1 MNNLKLTILGLLALF
16 LAVAPA
22 AAQDTEPEK
31 SHILVYKT
39 DGTIDTLLL
48 NNVLDIY
55 HSRQDTDGVMQKDV
69 CTLRLRTVG
78 SGVVY
83 PLTEIDHLVMP
94 KSRRVVNFCGFTVTN
109 RVPNKHFTAIYGDMN
124 GHSGTPVEYRWTS
137 GDRIYLENG
146 EASKQ
151 VSGLDVSDA
160 AKNTTGNF
168 SFTSDSIIADQY
180 IVFYPGQKA
189 NKYNEV
195 TIPAEQEQQKP
206 NDSGHIGVDGDCGT
220 AVAMRQRNSDYSFS
234 LNHKTAIICLMPRVD
249 TLKTITLK
257 QVAIKANKNI
267 AGSYTM
273 TADGITLKNG
283 TGTDSIA
290 LRTSDFLL
298 PNTKATAQDSSAS
311 YIVVAPQQEKT
322 TFKVYYRVYDTKSE
336 IDTVVTKNISIA
348 KIEPSKVYPVTS
360 LIPVRMF
367 MAAFTDSAKWEFGKP
382 VTLYGSVNLP
392 VSRTGF
398 LWGYQKDLTFNN
410 NEKDIPLTPDS
421 HLQFTAT
428 PLDNV
433 QACLLL
439 PCLCQARRPHLARKG
454 QEVRYGA
461 RDNIPGGFG
470 GLVEHKPRFRHR

>member
-16 LAVAPA
+16 LTVAPA

-78 SGVVY
+78 SEVVY

-109 RVPNKHFTAIYGDMN
+109 RVPNKHFTAVYGDMN

-160 AKNTTGNF
+160 AKNITGNF

-206 NDSGHIGVDGDCGT
+206 RSAIVLHSSGSAHSPIPT
-220 AVAMRQRNSDYSFS
+220 
-234 LNHKTAIICLMPRVD
+234 TP
-249 TLKTITLK
+249 
-257 QVAIKANKNI
+257 
-267 AGSYTM
+267 
-273 TADGITLKNG
+273 
-283 TGTDSIA
+283 
-290 LRTSDFLL
+290 
-298 PNTKATAQDSSAS
+298 SSS
-311 YIVVAPQQEKT
+311 PP
-322 TFKVYYRVYDTKSE
+322 
-336 IDTVVTKNISIA
+336 
-348 KIEPSKVYPVTS
+348 IEPTS
-360 LIPVRMF
+360 HSI
-367 MAAFTDSAKWEFGKP
+367 E
-382 VTLYGSVNLP
+382 
-392 VSRTGF
+392 
-398 LWGYQKDLTFNN
+398 
-410 NEKDIPLTPDS
+410 
-421 HLQFTAT
+421 
-428 PLDNV
+428 
-433 QACLLL
+433 
-439 PCLCQARRPHLARKG
+439 RPS
-454 QEVRYGA
+454 
-461 RDNIPGGFG
+461 
-470 GLVEHKPRFRHR
+470 